1 MSDEFTFTLTEK
13 YDRNDELY
21 LFGGIRFFNSVLFVR
36 RNPEV
41 PGEPYTW
48 RATLKPY
55 QPDRGNQSHTQ
66 NDETWNNERKQR
78 R

>member
-13 YDRNDELY
+13 FDRNGELY

-36 RNPEV
+36 RNPES
-41 PGEPYTW
+41 PGDPTTW

-55 QPDRGNQSHTQ
+55 QPERGNNFQSQH
-66 NDETWNNERKQR
+66 DETWNNDKGKR